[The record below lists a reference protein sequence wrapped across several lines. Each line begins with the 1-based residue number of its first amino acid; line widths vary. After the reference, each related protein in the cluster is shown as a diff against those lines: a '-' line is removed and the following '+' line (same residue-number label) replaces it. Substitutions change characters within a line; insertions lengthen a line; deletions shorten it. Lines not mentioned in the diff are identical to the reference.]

1 MCLYSSNIFHFYSI
15 SLIQALNKK
24 LTTTDSTLRIL
35 QLIDSLDAGGAE
47 TMAVNFANGLADT
60 VSFSGLIATRSEG
73 PLRTTLSKE
82 VEFKFLNKKSAFD
95 LKAIRQLYLYCK
107 RYRIN
112 AIHAHSTSIYMAILI
127 KAINPS
133 LKVIWHDHYGNSE
146 FLGNR
151 PTFMLQLALQFTD
164 GAVAVNSKLEQWIK
178 KSLKFSKTL
187 NLPNFAVKKTEKP
200 ATTLHGIKESRIV
213 CLANLREQKNH
224 QLLVRV
230 ASILKTTH
238 PSWSFHFV
246 GKDFNDSISDNLKS
260 SIRALEVQDS
270 IFLYGTRDD
279 IGNILNQS
287 DIAVLASKS
296 EGLPVALLEYGL
308 YSKPTL
314 ATNVGEIGLVIQDGK
329 NGYLAR
335 SENDDEFLEKLIALI
350 EDPNRNFFGEVLN
363 TTIVDDYSKEI
374 ILDKYLAWLK
384 KL

>member
-1 MCLYSSNIFHFYSI
+1 MYCVPQFVYTLNRA
-15 SLIQALNKK
+15 LIN
-24 LTTTDSTLRIL
+24 TNDSGLRIL

-47 TMAVNFANGLADT
+47 TMAVNFANGLTDR

-73 PLRTTLSKE
+73 PLRTALSKE

-112 AIHAHSTSIYMAILI
+112 VIHSHSTSIYMAILI
-127 KAINPS
+127 KAFIPNI
-133 LKVIWHDHYGNSE
+133 KVIWHDHYGNSE
-146 FLGNR
+146 FLISR
-151 PTFMLQLALQFTD
+151 PTLILRLAMLFTD

-178 KSLKFSKTL
+178 KSFKFSKTL
-187 NLPNFAVKKTEKP
+187 NLPNFAVKKIQKP

-238 PSWSFHFV
+238 PTWSFHFV

-260 SIRALEVQDS
+260 SIRELEVQDN

-350 EDPNRNFFGEVLN
+350 EDPNRNFFGEALH
-363 TTIVDDYSKEI
+363 TTIVNDYSKEI